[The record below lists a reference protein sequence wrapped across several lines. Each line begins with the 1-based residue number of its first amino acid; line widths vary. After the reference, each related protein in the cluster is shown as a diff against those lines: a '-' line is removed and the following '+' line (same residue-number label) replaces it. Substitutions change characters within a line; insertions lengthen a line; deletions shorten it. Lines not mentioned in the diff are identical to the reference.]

1 MMESF
6 TLEQQAAHA
15 LADLLATI
23 QELKRAEAVPALLE
37 LTEVLA
43 GAMNE
48 QAAGVAALQ
57 AMSVT
62 YVTSD
67 KSLFAEIRERFLRP
81 LAGDHTYSGCF
92 AAIADA
98 VRTVG
103 MMVNLLESYSL
114 FWQTLIEGAKK
125 GIAIPFRDVLD
136 EVRTLQ
142 GFCLERYADS

>member
-1 MMESF
+1 MESF

-62 YVTSD
+62 DVTSD
-67 KSLFAEIRERFLRP
+67 KSLFAEIRERFLHP

-92 AAIADA
+92 GAIADA

-103 MMVNLLESYSL
+103 MMQSLQESYSL
-114 FWQTLIEGAKK
+114 FWQALKEGATK